1 MKKNANN
8 CWHFF
13 YIYKQDKF
21 HAQLN
26 WPSKRFFILLCW
38 CSGMSV
44 YSLGAR
50 MILLVLFM
58 RGHTDDWVGLV
69 KAHRRLRVVKR
80 CFRKIESSPCYLYY
94 YDRKRRSAALNYLC
108 FESTPKTQSTFC
120 WMQHVT
126 DRALLHF
133 LGKWNLQSIQ
143 FETQFLT
150 VC

>member
-1 MKKNANN
+1 MWKKCQQLLA
-8 CWHFF
+8 FF

-21 HAQLN
+21 HAQLS
-26 WPSKRFFILLCW
+26 WPSKRVFILLCW

-94 YDRKRRSAALNYLC
+94 CDRKARSAALNYLC
-108 FESTPKTQSTFC
+108 FESAPQKRSQRSAECNMSLTGPFY
-120 WMQHVT
+120 
-126 DRALLHF
+126 
-133 LGKWNLQSIQ
+133 I
-143 FETQFLT
+143 FLT
-150 VC
+150 NGIFSPSNLKHNF